1 MARCTAA
8 FFLLAAKLAG
18 QLGGMAGWM
27 PARLH
32 FAKLARQLGWIT
44 GWMHGISQALAC
56 QLRTRPVL
64 VAARPPRA
72 AATPPNGGMLE
83 GPSAEPPHDD
93 GRRGANVAGAFAA
106 EIAADSAATVKPLP
120 AAWEKWSRN
129 SIKRALARV
138 RQAQRQEFGLAPCR
152 CAQGC
157 VCNAAVAEAADSSC
171 KKEVAGPAAPSCPGH
186 TPQVAAAAATAS
198 GEAPPPQ
205 PRPLPRLVPRFKA
218 PPLKRPSTEAG
229 RS

>member
-1 MARCTAA
+1 
-8 FFLLAAKLAG
+8 
-18 QLGGMAGWM
+18 
-27 PARLH
+27 
-32 FAKLARQLGWIT
+32 
-44 GWMHGISQALAC
+44 
-56 QLRTRPVL
+56 
-64 VAARPPRA
+64 
-72 AATPPNGGMLE
+72 MLE

-93 GRRGANVAGAFAA
+93 GRRGANVADAFAA

-157 VCNAAVAEAADSSC
+157 VCNADVASGNEEEAR
-171 KKEVAGPAAPSCPGH
+171 AASPSHPGH
-186 TPQVAAAAATAS
+186 TPQAAAAASTAS
-198 GEAPPPQ
+198 GETSLPRPPPA
-205 PRPLPRLVPRFKA
+205 PVSRFKA
-218 PPLKRPSTEAG
+218 TPPPPPKRPSTEAG